1 VQIAE
6 HSALHALSGEWAITF
21 QEGECSP
28 RVTAVFWLRIHVLQ
42 DMMSLLGTL
51 LQDVVL
57 MMCNVVSIMKVV
69 LSKTSEVT
77 L

>member
-1 VQIAE
+1 
-6 HSALHALSGEWAITF
+6 
-21 QEGECSP
+21 
-28 RVTAVFWLRIHVLQ
+28 
-42 DMMSLLGTL
+42 MMLLLGTL

-77 L
+77 LQEGSCLEDLSCEAYQNSLCWVWWE